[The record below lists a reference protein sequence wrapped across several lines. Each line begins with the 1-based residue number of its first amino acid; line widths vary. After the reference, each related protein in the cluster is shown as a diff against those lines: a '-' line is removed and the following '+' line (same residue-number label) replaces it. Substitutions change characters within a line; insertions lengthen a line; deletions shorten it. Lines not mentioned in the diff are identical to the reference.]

1 MPGIGGGNYKNRPDP
16 TSTREAVNV
25 IINLMKK
32 PLSPI
37 KLAKKIEDKYWKQ
50 IVKHRAGFKCEIC
63 GDSNRQLNS
72 HHIEG
77 KGNMDLRTNLDNGI
91 CLCVT
96 CHTMGQVAAHSTSYS
111 GQQEFHQL
119 LENVRNPLI
128 LDQLKRLRNHTGMNM
143 MELEARFE
151 NLKQTLSNYE

>member
-1 MPGIGGGNYKNRPDP
+1 MAKKK
-16 TSTREAVNV
+16 TR
-25 IINLMKK
+25 MKV
-32 PLSPI
+32 
-37 KLAKKIEDKYWKQ
+37 AKKIEKDFWSPLIKY
-50 IVKHRAGFKCEIC
+50 RAGFKCEVC
-63 GDSNRQLNS
+63 GDTNRQLNS

-77 KGNMDLRTNLDNGI
+77 KGNIDLRTNLDNGI

-119 LENVRNPLI
+119 LEGVRSPAL
-128 LDQLKRLRNHTGMNM
+128 LQSLKRLRNHTGMSM

-151 NLKQTLSNYE
+151 NLKQTLSNYEKCSTM